1 MKLILS
7 AYLRTLK
14 ERDEFDA
21 LLPDLLLSMGIIPLS
36 KPQTGTRQFGVDLSA
51 VGVDEDGI
59 EKFFLFV
66 LKKGNI
72 GRRIWDG
79 QGPQCVEPSLNEIF
93 NVYLRSHVPPKYKK
107 HPVKIVLG
115 TTGDLKEEVQPNWA
129 GYTERKK
136 DEAEFEFWGADDLA
150 VLIESHLLDEHLF
163 QSDDRTDLRRVLAL
177 VGEAD
182 YSLVDF
188 HKLLLRQL
196 RLSNDGEL
204 LDNEMSTLELTKA
217 LTRANLTTRI
227 VSGWATNEGDTK
239 IALKATERA
248 LLWSWWRIS
257 KAPEKDRKKL
267 TGELRRL
274 IETYAA
280 TAAAYLQKIEPHSH
294 VRDGF
299 SGYASESSV
308 LSLTVFE
315 HIGLVA
321 SIGLVAIYL
330 SEVPGEPASN
340 IDIDQV
346 SRVLL
351 GVITNN
357 PVSGSP
363 SLDRNAIE
371 VSLGL
376 SYLALI
382 GRSSE
387 AKEWLGEIVGRID
400 YSYKVM
406 RNFPIGTDSLDDLV
420 ELVFGEPEEDRIKE
434 LMATSWLLPTLAG
447 WSVILDE
454 ETWYKRVVSGQE
466 AESYPEICSQ
476 LWHPLKKDL
485 FDHLYFHQAQYE
497 CGETEAPIKF
507 PEEMTD
513 YQKHM
518 ETFMA
523 SERHEVVQSSP
534 TFDENL
540 YGLDLLAMRHF
551 KTPVP
556 ASFWYGF
563 LNINEANPE

>member
-7 AYLRTLK
+7 AYLRTLR

-21 LLPDLLLSMGIIPLS
+21 LLPDLLLSMGVVPLS

-51 VGVDEDGI
+51 VGVDADGV
-59 EKFFLFV
+59 KKLFLFV
-66 LKKGNI
+66 LKKGDI
-72 GRRIWDG
+72 GRRVWNG
-79 QGPQCVEPSLNEIF
+79 EGPQCVEPSLDEIF
-93 NVYLRSHVPPKYKK
+93 NVYLRSHIPQKYEK
-107 HPVKIVLG
+107 HQVKIVLG

-136 DEAEFEFWGADDLA
+136 SEAEFDFWGADELA
-150 VLIESHLLDEHLF
+150 VLIERHLLDEHLF
-163 QSDDRTDLRRVLAL
+163 QSQDRIDLRRALAL

-182 YSLVDF
+182 YSLVDY

-196 RLSNDGEL
+196 GLSSDGEL
-204 LDNEMSTLELTKA
+204 LESKMSTPELIKA
-217 LTRANLTTRI
+217 VTRANLTARI

-239 IALKATERA
+239 TALKAAERA
-248 LLWSWWRIS
+248 LLWSWWRIL
-257 KAPEKDRKKL
+257 KAPSKDRKRL
-267 TGELRRL
+267 AEELSRL
-274 IETYAA
+274 IETYTTVAM
-280 TAAAYLQKIEPHSH
+280 TYLQKIEPYSQ

-321 SIGLVAIYL
+321 SIGLAAIYF
-330 SEVPGEPASN
+330 SEVVGEPTSR

-351 GVITNN
+351 GIITNN
-357 PVSGSP
+357 AVSGSP
-363 SLDRNAIE
+363 ALDCNAIE
-371 VSLGL
+371 IALAL
-376 SYLALI
+376 SYLTI
-382 GRSSE
+382 VSRNSE
-387 AKEWLGEIVGRID
+387 AKEWLGEIIGRID

-447 WSVILDE
+447 WCVILGE
-454 ETWYKRVVSGQE
+454 EGWYKRVVSGQE
-466 AESYPEICSQ
+466 VEAYPDVCSQ
-476 LWHPLKKDL
+476 LWHPLKEDL
-485 FDHLYFHQAQYE
+485 FNHLYFHQAQYE

-507 PEEMTD
+507 PNEIAEH
-513 YQKHM
+513 QKHM
-518 ETFMA
+518 ETILA
-523 SERHEVVQSSP
+523 SERHEVVESSP
-534 TFDENL
+534 AFGENL
-540 YGLDLLAMRHF
+540 YGLDIIAMRHF

-556 ASFWYGF
+556 ANFWYGF
-563 LNINEANPE
+563 LNMSEARAE